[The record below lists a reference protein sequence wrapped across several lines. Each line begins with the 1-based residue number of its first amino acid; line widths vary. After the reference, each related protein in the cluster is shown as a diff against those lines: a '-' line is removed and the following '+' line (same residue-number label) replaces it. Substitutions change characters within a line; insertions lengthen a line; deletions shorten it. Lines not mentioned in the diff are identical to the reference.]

1 MMNLCR
7 LICMFL
13 HILEAFINCAPWEI
27 WTQRLAGKRIGCEGK
42 QTDLT
47 ADGAK

>member
-13 HILEAFINCAPWEI
+13 YVLQAFINSSPWEI
-27 WTQRLAGKRIGCEGK
+27 WTQRLAGNPIGCEGT

-47 ADGAK
+47 ADRAK